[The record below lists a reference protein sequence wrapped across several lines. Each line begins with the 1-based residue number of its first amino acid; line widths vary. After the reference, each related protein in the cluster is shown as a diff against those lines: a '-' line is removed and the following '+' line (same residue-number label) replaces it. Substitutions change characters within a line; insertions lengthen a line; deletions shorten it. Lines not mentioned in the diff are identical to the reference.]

1 MKPGDIATAR
11 LATAAATSRPTS
23 NVRRSIRGRIMAM
36 VGAVAAPA
44 IAVAATASPAVPS
57 LIPTSRA
64 IVGSTPA
71 GRNSLETRIAIP
83 AASATTGAARPWEE
97 LVEDGVVSGEVVVTL
112 RSSPRSER
120 PR

>member
-1 MKPGDIATAR
+1 
-11 LATAAATSRPTS
+11 
-23 NVRRSIRGRIMAM
+23 MAM

-44 IAVAATASPAVPS
+44 IAVAATARPAVPS
-57 LIPTSRA
+57 LIPRSRA

-83 AASATTGAARPWEE
+83 AARATTGAARPWE
-97 LVEDGVVSGEVVVTL
+97 VVVDGVVSGEVVVTL

-120 PR
+120 LR